1 MWLMFINI
9 TTFIYKHFSKPLFFT
24 INPETF
30 HDFATSAGQVM
41 GKSAF
46 VRNVIKKLLGKRYPN
61 LKQEIFGIKF
71 LGPIGLAAGYDYEA
85 KVVDILEPI
94 GMGFN
99 TVGTITN
106 EAYQGN
112 PKPRLG
118 RLPKSKS
125 IMVNKGFKNRGARM
139 TRKALEKNLVTIP
152 LGVSIG
158 QTNRNYQ
165 NIDEA
170 INDILQAFKIF
181 EEPGLKHSYYEL
193 NISCPNLHTNISFY
207 KTANL
212 EKLLREVQNLKIKKP
227 IFIKM
232 PINETNQNFIK
243 MLDIILRRGI
253 KGIIVGNLQKDRKNS
268 AILKSELKW
277 KVGNFSGLPTQA
289 RSDELIKLAYQH
301 SQGKLL
307 IIGCGGVFSTED
319 AYRKIKL
326 GATLV
331 QMITGL
337 IFEGPAIVA
346 KINKELSYRVKTDG
360 YKNIS
365 EAVGAG
371 NK

>member
-1 MWLMFINI
+1 MFISI
-9 TTFIYKHFSKPLFFT
+9 STFFYKHVSKPIFFT

-30 HDFATSAGQVM
+30 HDFATSTGQVM
-41 GKSAF
+41 GKSSF
-46 VRNVIKKLLGKRYPN
+46 IKSLIRKLLGKRYSN
-61 LKQEIFGIKF
+61 LKQEIYGIKF

-85 KVVDILEPI
+85 KAVDILEPI
-94 GMGFN
+94 GMGFS

-106 EAYQGN
+106 DEYTGN

-139 TRKALEKNLVTIP
+139 TRKALEKKEMIIP

-165 NIDEA
+165 NINEA

-207 KTANL
+207 RTANL
-212 EKLLREVQNLKIKKP
+212 ENLLREVQNLKIKKP

-232 PINETNQNFIK
+232 PINETNQNFTK

-253 KGIIVGNLQKDRKNS
+253 KGIIVGNLQKDRKNP
-268 AILKSELKW
+268 AIVKSELKW
-277 KVGNFSGLPTQA
+277 KMGNFSGLPTQA
-289 RSDELIKLAYQH
+289 RSDELINLAYKH
-301 SQGKLL
+301 TRGKLL
-307 IIGCGGVFSTED
+307 IIGCGGIFSTED

-337 IFEGPAIVA
+337 IFEGPAVVA
-346 KINKELSYRVKTDG
+346 KINKELSERVKADG
-360 YKNIS
+360 FKNIS
-365 EAVGAG
+365 EAVGID